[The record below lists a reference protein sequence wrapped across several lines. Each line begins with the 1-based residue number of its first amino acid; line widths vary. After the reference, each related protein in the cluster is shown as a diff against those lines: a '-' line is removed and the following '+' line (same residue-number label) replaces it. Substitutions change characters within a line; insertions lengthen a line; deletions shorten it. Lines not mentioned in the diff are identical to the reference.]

1 MKTKITLFVAVLA
14 VALFGMGCASTDE
27 TRSSAK
33 DLSLQG
39 LIWTGYFYS
48 GDGNI
53 YTMRLEKKQ
62 DHFLAY
68 LFHPNNKGGA
78 APAYLFLKE
87 ITPEGRIIFHQSKNQ
102 TNGILSIY
110 EALLIG
116 DGNRIENGY
125 TTADGKRQNDRFE
138 LIRVESRPKK

>member
-1 MKTKITLFVAVLA
+1 MKTKLTLFVAVLA

-39 LIWTGYFYS
+39 LIWTGYLNT
-48 GDGNI
+48 GAGNI
-53 YTMRLEKKQ
+53 YTMRLERKQ
-62 DHFLAY
+62 DHYEAY
-68 LFHPNNKGGA
+68 LFSPNNKEGA
-78 APAYLFLKE
+78 VPAFLYLKE
-87 ITPEGRIIFHQSKNQ
+87 ITPEGRIVFHQAKSQ
-102 TNGILSIY
+102 TSGILIIY
-110 EALLIG
+110 EASLIG